1 MESRGRTAAKP
12 CSRVFSWTQLP
23 LFTSPAG
30 EFTQV
35 NTIARALATALKV
48 PAALGAGAEGQASV
62 CSLFL
67 RVDVLYFGGLI
78 IPCSQVAQWLTF
90 AASAGS
96 KDTALEEANAA
107 LAGTSFMGAGA
118 SITIA
123 DVIALFALHPRMVC
137 GARGES
143 PAGCGC

>member
-1 MESRGRTAAKP
+1 MESGGRTAAKL

-62 CSLFL
+62 
-67 RVDVLYFGGLI
+67 RVPCFTCGFCFTSVVL
-78 IPCSQVAQWLTF
+78 S
-90 AASAGS
+90 S
-96 KDTALEEANAA
+96 
-107 LAGTSFMGAGA
+107 
-118 SITIA
+118 
-123 DVIALFALHPRMVC
+123 H
-137 GARGES
+137 ARRS
-143 PAGCGC
+143 PNG